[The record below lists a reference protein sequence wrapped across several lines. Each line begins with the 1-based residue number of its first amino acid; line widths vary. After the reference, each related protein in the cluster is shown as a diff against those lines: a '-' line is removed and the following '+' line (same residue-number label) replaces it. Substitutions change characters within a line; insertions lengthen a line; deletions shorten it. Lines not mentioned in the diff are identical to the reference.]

1 MKNIQHESNGNRNKT
16 LSVEEYLDKFR
27 PYLKDI
33 DNLKKPDV
41 WKIQLAIAINFISSK
56 DNVEEYVMDS
66 KIDNIEIMV
75 NDRADEVIKGF
86 FESLRNRYQNN
97 LESMKDSEFAFNY
110 VHLLF
115 YKCHIIN
122 PNCGGSYIDSPVSIK
137 IQKAAINPINKKK
150 VNAFNT
156 LQHSWRN

>member
-1 MKNIQHESNGNRNKT
+1 MKNIQHESNSNRNKT

-33 DNLKKPDV
+33 DNLKKPDT
-41 WKIQLAIAINFISSK
+41 WKVQLAIAINFISSK

-75 NDRADEVIKGF
+75 NDRADGVIKGF

-97 LESMKDSEFAFNY
+97 LESMEDSDFAFNY
-110 VHLLF
+110 VHLL
-115 YKCHIIN
+115 YYECHIIN
-122 PNCGGSYIDSPVSIK
+122 PNCYFP
-137 IQKAAINPINKKK
+137 
-150 VNAFNT
+150 
-156 LQHSWRN
+156 

>member
-1 MKNIQHESNGNRNKT
+1 MKNIQHESKSNRNKT

-33 DNLKKPDV
+33 DNLKKPDR
-41 WKIQLAIAINFISSK
+41 WKVQLAIAINFISSK

-75 NDRADEVIKGF
+75 NDRADGVIKGF
-86 FESLRNRYQNN
+86 FGSLRNRYQNN
-97 LESMKDSEFAFNY
+97 LESMEDSEFAFNY
-110 VHLLF
+110 VHLLY

-122 PNCGGSYIDSPVSIK
+122 QNRYFP
-137 IQKAAINPINKKK
+137 
-150 VNAFNT
+150 
-156 LQHSWRN
+156 